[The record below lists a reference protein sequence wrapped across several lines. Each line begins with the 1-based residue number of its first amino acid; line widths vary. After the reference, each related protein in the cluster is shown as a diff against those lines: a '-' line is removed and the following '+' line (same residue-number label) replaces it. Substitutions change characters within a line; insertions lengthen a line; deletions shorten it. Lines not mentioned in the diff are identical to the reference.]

1 MNSTFKTVNIEN
13 IQPELDGGRYA
24 IKREVGDTLDVTADV
39 FKDGHDILAVFLL
52 GRVKGQTEWT
62 RVSMEHVVNDQWKGQ
77 LTLTTNGRYEYTV
90 SARPDLYRSWLDE
103 VGKKH
108 KAGQDIKSELLEG
121 YRLMNEAALRA
132 SPTQRVANRPLLKSF
147 KEATKTEAALQ
158 IAHSSDMMEF
168 MDTYPDLTLETRYD
182 HILEVMVDRVA
193 ARFASWYEFFPR
205 SQGKVPGQGSTF
217 LECEERLPAV
227 KAMGFDVV
235 YLPPIHPIGM
245 SNRKG
250 KNNSL
255 TAGPDEPGSPY
266 AIGSAAGGHKA
277 VEPALGTLEDFDH
290 FVKACKGHGL
300 EVALDFAI
308 NCSPDHPYVTEHPE
322 WFYKRPDGTIKYAE
336 NPPKKY
342 QDIYP
347 VNFYCADWKKLW
359 EEMKSIILFW
369 VGHGVKI
376 FRVDNPHTKPVS
388 FWEWMI
394 AEVQAA
400 HPDVLFLAEAFT
412 KPKMMRLLAKVG
424 FSQSYTYFTW
434 RNFKHEIM
442 DYHSEL
448 TQGPMKEYFR
458 GNLFATTPDILPV
471 FLQEGGR
478 PAFIIR
484 ATLAATLAS
493 VYGMYSGFELCE
505 NRALPGK
512 EEFLDSE
519 KYEIRAWDWD
529 RPGHITPLIT
539 KLNHIR
545 KANPALHE
553 YHNLEFYQAD
563 NDRVLFYG
571 KSTPDLANIILVVVN
586 LDPFQKQHS
595 FVHVPVERLGLK
607 ADETYQMHDLLT
619 DKRFLW
625 RGAKNYVEFNP
636 HGTMVH
642 VFRLRRWLKKEND
655 FDYFSM

>member
-1 MNSTFKTVNIEN
+1 
-13 IQPELDGGRYA
+13 
-24 IKREVGDTLDVTADV
+24 
-39 FKDGHDILAVFLL
+39 
-52 GRVKGQTEWT
+52 
-62 RVSMEHVVNDQWKGQ
+62 
-77 LTLTTNGRYEYTV
+77 
-90 SARPDLYRSWLDE
+90 
-103 VGKKH
+103 
-108 KAGQDIKSELLEG
+108 
-121 YRLMNEAALRA
+121 
-132 SPTQRVANRPLLKSF
+132 
-147 KEATKTEAALQ
+147 
-158 IAHSSDMMEF
+158 
-168 MDTYPDLTLETRYD
+168 
-182 HILEVMVDRVA
+182 
-193 ARFASWYEFFPR
+193 
-205 SQGKVPGQGSTF
+205 
-217 LECEERLPAV
+217 
-227 KAMGFDVV
+227 
-235 YLPPIHPIGM
+235 
-245 SNRKG
+245 
-250 KNNSL
+250 
-255 TAGPDEPGSPY
+255 
-266 AIGSAAGGHKA
+266 
-277 VEPALGTLEDFDH
+277 
-290 FVKACKGHGL
+290 
-300 EVALDFAI
+300 
-308 NCSPDHPYVTEHPE
+308 
-322 WFYKRPDGTIKYAE
+322 
-336 NPPKKY
+336 
-342 QDIYP
+342 
-347 VNFYCADWKKLW
+347 
-359 EEMKSIILFW
+359 MKSIILFW

-484 ATLAATLAS
+484 ATLAATLSS
-493 VYGMYSGFELCE
+493 VYGMYNGFELCE

-519 KYEIRAWDWD
+519 KYEITTWDWD
-529 RPGHITPLIT
+529 RPGNITPLIT

-553 YHNLEFYQAD
+553 YDNLEFYQAD

-607 ADETYQMHDLLT
+607 ADETYQMHDLIT

-625 RGAKNYVEFNP
+625 RGSKNYVEFNP